1 MIKLDITTNVSTE
14 NETPNLAK
22 PMLSAVF
29 SVGNQVYFSN
39 EKLPY
44 NVMALSKRY
53 AVVSRKLNKRED
65 AEHLHH
71 RVKMSAYSSFTEAYN
86 DNKDAPV
93 YSLIDFTE
101 NQRSPDNLVFGIFD
115 YFNEVDCKKAIRY
128 LETGKMELSSRNKAE
143 LSVDFGRSLK

>member
-1 MIKLDITTNVSTE
+1 MNKPQ
-14 NETPNLAK
+14 TPNLAK

-44 NVMALSKRY
+44 KVMALSKRY

-71 RVKMSAYSSFTEAYN
+71 RVKMMTYSSFTKAYS
-86 DNKDAPV
+86 DNVDAPI

-101 NQRSPDNLVFGIFD
+101 NKRSSDNLVFGIFD

-128 LETGKMELSSRNKAE
+128 LKTGKMELSRRNE
-143 LSVDFGRSLK
+143 VGLSVDFARSLK